1 MTRSITLRV
10 IHSSSPN
17 LGSRQVRLGCG
28 QVRVL
33 HWHRLG
39 CGQVRGHRLV
49 VVLQLV
55 QQRLRGHHLVVVF
68 QLAQQRLR
76 GHRLVGFASMII
88 AYCVGFAS
96 MIIAYCVGFAS

>member
-33 HWHRLG
+33 HRLG
-39 CGQVRGHRLV
+39 CGQVRVLHRL
-49 VVLQLV
+49 
-55 QQRLRGHHLVVVF
+55 GM
-68 QLAQQRLR
+68 
-76 GHRLVGFASMII
+76 GFASMII

-96 MIIAYCVGFAS
+96 MNTALRTYVEGRAMNSRRAQRSASIVLITS